1 MLDSSLLS
9 AIYPG
14 LNFMLWVAFSENIFA
29 ISDIVFCHWLEY
41 YLVHGSRRPSMGE
54 QVALLTKRA
63 SRKIWVMRR
72 LKNLGLDG
80 KKPSPVF

>member
-29 ISDIVFCHWLEY
+29 ISDIVLPLIRI
-41 YLVHGSRRPSMGE
+41 YLVSWFKKTFDGGASSTADEKGIKKNMGYE
-54 QVALLTKRA
+54 ENEK
-63 SRKIWVMRR
+63 SW
-72 LKNLGLDG
+72 
-80 KKPSPVF
+80 P

>member
-29 ISDIVFCHWLEY
+29 ISDIVLPLIRILLGIMVQEDLRW
-41 YLVHGSRRPSMGE
+41 GS
-54 QVALLTKRA
+54 K
-63 SRKIWVMRR
+63 
-72 LKNLGLDG
+72 
-80 KKPSPVF
+80 

>member
-41 YLVHGSRRPSMGE
+41 YLVSWFKKTSDGG
-54 QVALLTKRA
+54 A
-63 SRKIWVMRR
+63 SSTADEEGIRKNKGYEETEKSW
-72 LKNLGLDG
+72 
-80 KKPSPVF
+80 P